1 MLPALAAGLIA
12 LGAISPARGQEEA
25 PLGPSATIGALG
37 AASKASAREA
47 STPAA
52 TPADEEEVTLLPA
65 PPADATAAPAD
76 PPAVAPADASGAASS
91 AAAVPVAAASATAT
105 PASGGAGTPA
115 PPEAAAAT
123 ATPAAAATAE
133 ASAPAGGPKTFLI
146 NDGAPPG
153 ATSSGWT
160 PVAPG
165 APASGAPAEPAAAAA
180 AGAAA
185 TPIDA
190 PAPGEQSIAPD
201 EAPLGTTVIPTAS
214 QQQALQPPAGSQG
227 SQVINYEANQQMPLN
242 EPQLHSLQ
250 EFMNEGVNTS
260 PLGVELQEGARRT
273 KSGREVDGLLVVALQ
288 PGSPAE
294 RAGVQAGHRQAHD
307 VLEGAAV
314 AASLVFPP
322 AVLAVPVIETMQ
334 VGENYD
340 LIIGVDG
347 NRVSNFMDFQD
358 QLRDAQPGE
367 TVYLNILRSGKRLQV
382 PVEMPQQPS
391 AAKLEP

>member
-1 MLPALAAGLIA
+1 
-12 LGAISPARGQEEA
+12 
-25 PLGPSATIGALG
+25 LG

-65 PPADATAAPAD
+65 PPADATAAPAAPPAD
-76 PPAVAPADASGAASS
+76 PPAVAPADARGAASS
-91 AAAVPVAAASATAT
+91 AAAVSVAAASATAT

-165 APASGAPAEPAAAAA
+165 SPAPGAPAEPAAAAA
-180 AGAAA
+180 AGGAAA

-214 QQQALQPPAGSQG
+214 QQQALQPPAASQG

-294 RAGVQAGHRQAHD
+294 RAGVQAGHRAAHD

-382 PVEMPQQPS
+382 PVEMPQQPN